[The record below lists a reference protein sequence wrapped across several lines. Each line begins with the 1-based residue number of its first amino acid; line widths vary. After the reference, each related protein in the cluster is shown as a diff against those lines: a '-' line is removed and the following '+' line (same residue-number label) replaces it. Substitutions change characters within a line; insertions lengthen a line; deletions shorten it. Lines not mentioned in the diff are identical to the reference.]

1 MITCGQIRAA
11 RSLLRITSN
20 ELAELAKVGVATIRR
35 MELGEGVP
43 PGNSRTL
50 DQVRRALEDLGV
62 EFIGSPEAG
71 PGVRLWRKLKDQVKD
86 A

>member
-20 ELAELAKVGVATIRR
+20 ELAELAKVGIATIRR

-43 PGNSRTL
+43 LGNSRTL
-50 DQVRRALEDLGV
+50 DQVRRTLEGLGV

-71 PGVRLWRKLKDQVKD
+71 PGVRLWRKRDDQISD
-86 A
+86 

>member
-20 ELAELAKVGVATIRR
+20 ELAELAKVGIATIRR

-50 DQVRRALEDLGV
+50 DQVRRTLEGLGV
-62 EFIGSPEAG
+62 EFIGSPDAG
-71 PGVRLWRKLKDQVKD
+71 PGVRLWRKRDD
-86 A
+86 RIID